1 MPPPPTTR
9 LVSVAVV
16 TRKTL
21 LSLAVKNHA
30 GGEKWARRLTNHHT
44 LFPPLSSA
52 GNPLASIKQIIFV
65 RHGQHASIMGKQTP
79 CLSQHGMA
87 RSLML
92 AQYLAGKAGAPPG
105 LKAPTLVYAMN
116 G

>member
-1 MPPPPTTR
+1 
-9 LVSVAVV
+9 
-16 TRKTL
+16 
-21 LSLAVKNHA
+21 
-30 GGEKWARRLTNHHT
+30 
-44 LFPPLSSA
+44 
-52 GNPLASIKQIIFV
+52 
-65 RHGQHASIMGKQTP
+65 MGKQTP